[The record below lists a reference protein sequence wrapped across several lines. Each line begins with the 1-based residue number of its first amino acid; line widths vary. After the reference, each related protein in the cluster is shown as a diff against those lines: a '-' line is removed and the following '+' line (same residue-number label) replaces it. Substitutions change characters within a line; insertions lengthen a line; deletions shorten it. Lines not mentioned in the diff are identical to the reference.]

1 MLCLYNEHV
10 SVSMLKCLRFHD
22 LPNNAIS
29 LLEALNTRSYII
41 HLARYIAT
49 RYSRRPR
56 DSERRFRRCRGWA
69 SELTRSGVPALSSH
83 ATWLEE
89 VDIVS
94 EARRNGGWEE
104 G

>member
-1 MLCLYNEHV
+1 
-10 SVSMLKCLRFHD
+10 LRFHD

-29 LLEALNTRSYII
+29 LLEALNTQSYII

-49 RYSRRPR
+49 KYSRRPR